1 MSIWGLL
8 GSRAAV
14 EIRRG
19 IRKEGRGRGGKEEE
33 EETGR
38 RKNVP
43 SHKEHTITWEGRI
56 TKENMFK

>member
-19 IRKEGRGRGGKEEE
+19 IRTEGRGRGGKEEE
-33 EETGR
+33 EENR
-38 RKNVP
+38 E
-43 SHKEHTITWEGRI
+43 KEECPQP
-56 TKENMFK
+56 